1 MSRVGSIKYLTKHK
15 PFASCMKAMLAV
27 VMLTPVLGIAEA
39 RAASECPPNPSNQ
52 IKKVVVISIDRNE
65 EYYYYGE
72 PINLHD
78 ISNEVILHKE
88 EDENIQ
94 FLVRADIN
102 APYGSVLR
110 LVEILQRAQVSK
122 IAMLGMQGYLCI
134 SALPVEPMSPE
145 HSRAADRAAQKALET
160 AE

>member
-1 MSRVGSIKYLTKHK
+1 MSRVGFNKYLTKFN

-27 VMLTPVLGIAEA
+27 VMLTPVLGISEV
-39 RAASECPPNPSNQ
+39 RAKSECPPNPSNQ
-52 IKKVVVISIDRNE
+52 IKKVVDISIDRNE

-72 PINLHD
+72 PINPHD
-78 ISNEVILHKE
+78 IRNEVILHNE
-88 EDENIQ
+88 EDANIQ

-122 IAMLGMQGYLCI
+122 IAMLGMQGYLCV
-134 SALPVEPMSPE
+134 SSLPVEYMTPE
-145 HSRAADRAAQKALET
+145 SQRVADMAAQEALEA